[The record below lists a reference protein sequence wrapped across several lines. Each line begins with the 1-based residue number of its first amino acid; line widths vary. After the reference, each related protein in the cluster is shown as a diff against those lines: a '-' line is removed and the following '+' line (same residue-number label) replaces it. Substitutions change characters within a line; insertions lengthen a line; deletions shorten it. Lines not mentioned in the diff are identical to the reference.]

1 MSGITTAT
9 VIAGVGA
16 AASAASAIYTLTAG
30 SKAGSGNVPSAADPA
45 ATQQVNQSTDSAMS
59 ARTQLLETAGG
70 AAGSP
75 LAPGQVGNNNQTIF
89 GN

>member
-9 VIAGVGA
+9 VIAGIGA
-16 AASAASAIYTLTAG
+16 AAAVAGTAYTISQSGAKASGAAPQSQVSSSQNEAMTAR
-30 SKAGSGNVPSAADPA
+30 S
-45 ATQQVNQSTDSAMS
+45 
-59 ARTQLLETAGG
+59 QLLETAGG

-75 LAPGQVGNNNQTIF
+75 LAPGQVGGKTDNVF

>member
-9 VIAGVGA
+9 VIAGIGA
-16 AASAASAIYTLTAG
+16 AATVASAGYSILSAAKS
-30 SKAGSGNVPSAADPA
+30 SKASAAAPDA
-45 ATQQVNQSTDSAMS
+45 QVNSSESTAMS
-59 ARTQLLETAGG
+59 ARTNLLETAGG

-75 LAPGQVGNNNQTIF
+75 LAPGQVGNSNNTIF

>member
-16 AASAASAIYTLTAG
+16 AASVASAAYSIFATGA
-30 SKAGSGNVPSAADPA
+30 KASGASQEA
-45 ATQQVNQSTDSAMS
+45 QVSTSESTAMS
-59 ARTQLLETAGG
+59 ARSQLLETAGG

-75 LAPGQVGNNNQTIF
+75 LVPGQVGGKNDTIF

>member
-16 AASAASAIYTLTAG
+16 AAAVASAGYSILSSGA
-30 SKAGSGNVPSAADPA
+30 KAKAPA
-45 ATQQVNQSTDSAMS
+45 QEAQVNNSESTAMS
-59 ARTQLLETAGG
+59 ARSQLLETAGG

-75 LAPGQVGNNNQTIF
+75 LAPGQVGGNKYNVF

>member
-16 AASAASAIYTLTAG
+16 AASAASALYSITQGGAKASGAG
-30 SKAGSGNVPSAADPA
+30 
-45 ATQQVNQSTDSAMS
+45 QQAQVSNSESSAMS
-59 ARTQLLETAGG
+59 ARSQLLETAGG

-75 LAPGQVGNNNQTIF
+75 LAPGQVGNNSSTIF

>member
-16 AASAASAIYTLTAG
+16 VASVASAAYALTSKGATASGAAASNQVSASQNQALQ
-30 SKAGSGNVPSAADPA
+30 SRSA
-45 ATQQVNQSTDSAMS
+45 
-59 ARTQLLETAGG
+59 LLETAGG
-70 AAGSP
+70 SAGSP
-75 LAPGQVGNNNQTIF
+75 LAPGQVAGSSNTTF